1 MQIVV
6 ANKTITNYFQRGSA
20 SQRYPPQHICETSR
34 WNADIVNFNTEI
46 NISSN
51 DATDEDMFD

>member
-6 ANKTITNYFQRGSA
+6 ANTTITKYFQRGSA
-20 SQRYPPQHICETSR
+20 SQRHPPQHICKTSR
-34 WNADIVNFNTEI
+34 RNADIGTFNIEI

-51 DATDEDMFD
+51 DVTDEDMFD

>member
-6 ANKTITNYFQRGSA
+6 ASTTITNYFQHGSA
-20 SQRYPPQHICETSR
+20 SQRHPSQHICETSR
-34 WNADIVNFNTEI
+34 QNADIGNFNIEI
-46 NISSN
+46 NLSSN

>member
-6 ANKTITNYFQRGSA
+6 ANMTITNYFQRGSA
-20 SQRYPPQHICETSR
+20 SQRHPPQHICETSR
-34 WNADIVNFNTEI
+34 QNADIGNFNIEI

>member
-1 MQIVV
+1 MQIAV
-6 ANKTITNYFQRGSA
+6 ANTTITNYFQHESA
-20 SQRYPPQHICETSR
+20 SQRHPPQHICETSR
-34 WNADIVNFNTEI
+34 RNADIGNFNIEI

>member
-6 ANKTITNYFQRGSA
+6 ANATITNYFERGSA
-20 SQRYPPQHICETSR
+20 LQRHPPQHICETSQR
-34 WNADIVNFNTEI
+34 NADIGNFNIEI

-51 DATDEDMFD
+51 DATDEDKFD